1 MPGVGRS
8 SGPSRQQGFGG
19 PGDRCRKL
27 FELEAEAKA
36 AGLGAGERLE
46 LRMEKAEPTLKVSRS
61 ELNRPE
67 RRRSH
72 SALWAKHAIT
82 PWAAGFG

>member
-1 MPGVGRS
+1 LGAQAVQVNSKDLVALRIVAEI
-8 SGPSRQQGFGG
+8 
-19 PGDRCRKL
+19 DKL
-27 FELEAEAKA
+27 FELDAEAKA

-72 SALWAKHAIT
+72 AALWAKHAIT